1 MQRKCK
7 KTCGTCNGPVKQELS
22 RNSQV
27 QPAPLQQKPVVSTS
41 SGQNI
46 GCQDS
51 TDSGMCNKLKS
62 NPNLLE
68 AFCKNKSIWMNC
80 PVSCNKCDEVK
91 ALPSLSSRKIK
102 LRFNC
107 CYFQFHLIFII
118 IPKFILDPSFLWV
131 FTETNNQGGT

>member
-1 MQRKCK
+1 MTDMQQKCK
-7 KTCGTCNGPVKQELS
+7 KTCGTCNGPVKQEFS

-27 QPAPLQQKPVVSTS
+27 QPAPVKQKPVVSTS
-41 SGQNI
+41 SGQNT

-91 ALPSLSSRKIK
+91 ALPSLSSQKIK
-102 LRFNC
+102 LLFN
-107 CYFQFHLIFII
+107 
-118 IPKFILDPSFLWV
+118 S
-131 FTETNNQGGT
+131 TAGGWSL

>member
-1 MQRKCK
+1 MQQKCK
-7 KTCGTCNGPVKQELS
+7 KTCGTCNGPVNQEFS

-27 QPAPLQQKPVVSTS
+27 QPAPLQQEPVISTM
-41 SGQNI
+41 SGQNT

-91 ALPSLSSRKIK
+91 ALPSLSSQK
-102 LRFNC
+102 LKFRFN
-107 CYFQFHLIFII
+107 F
-118 IPKFILDPSFLWV
+118 P
-131 FTETNNQGGT
+131 TGGWSM